1 MLSIFLTPSS
11 EVITDAFVKA
21 GLVLEK
27 DAKQSLKVRAFLYG
41 EIVLVTLH

>member
-1 MLSIFLTPSS
+1 MLLIFLIPSS

-27 DAKQSLKVRAFLYG
+27 DAKQTLKVKSFLKF
-41 EIVLVTLH
+41 

>member
-1 MLSIFLTPSS
+1 MLSIFLTPSL

-27 DAKQSLKVRAFLYG
+27 DAKQSLKVRSFL
-41 EIVLVTLH
+41 V